1 MTDNLEKY
9 LQIQAQFPNKAGK
22 LMQILQTQKRLTEEL
37 ARRPQDDNTK
47 RLLIANAEGY
57 DVAVDLIEWFKTQ
70 LNDIM
75 QDIDTIK
82 EGAKMRNVIQE
93 QSDLISFYMGNDI
106 STKIIKLIKSR
117 KWVFRR
123 K

>member
-37 ARRPQDDNTK
+37 ARKPQDDNTK

-57 DVAVDLIEWFKTQ
+57 DVAVELIEWFKTQ
-70 LNDIM
+70 LNEIM
-75 QDIDTIK
+75 QDIHTIK
-82 EGAKMRNVIQE
+82 EGAKMRNIIQE
-93 QSDLISFYMGNDI
+93 QSDLISFYMDNDI
-106 STKIIKLIKSR
+106 SSQVIRSR
-117 KWVFRR
+117 K
-123 K
+123 